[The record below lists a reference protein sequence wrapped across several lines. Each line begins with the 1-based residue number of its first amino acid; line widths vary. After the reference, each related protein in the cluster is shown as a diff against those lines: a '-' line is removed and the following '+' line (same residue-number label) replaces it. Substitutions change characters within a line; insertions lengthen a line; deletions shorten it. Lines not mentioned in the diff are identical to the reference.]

1 MNEGIEVEVP
11 PQEEW
16 HGKQPSCLGIHIS
29 GCAND
34 MIAYLTDDSKGN
46 RWVVENPAEIHYQK
60 DESKEGSVYK
70 VLFVPA
76 SPASQGTLFV
86 PYGELQYIFEPKE
99 DIKKEYVAKFQHSPS
114 TEHKTAPKYEGWPL
128 TVDPTCDTI

>member
-1 MNEGIEVEVP
+1 MKESKLKFHP
-11 PQEEW
+11 KRY
-16 HGKQPSCLGIHIS
+16 GKQPSCLGIHIS
-29 GCAND
+29 GCDND

-86 PYGELQYIFEPKE
+86 PYGELHTSLNQ
-99 DIKKEYVAKFQHSPS
+99 KKISKKSMCQSFNTPHQRSTKLRPS
-114 TEHKTAPKYEGWPL
+114 MK
-128 TVDPTCDTI
+128 VDP